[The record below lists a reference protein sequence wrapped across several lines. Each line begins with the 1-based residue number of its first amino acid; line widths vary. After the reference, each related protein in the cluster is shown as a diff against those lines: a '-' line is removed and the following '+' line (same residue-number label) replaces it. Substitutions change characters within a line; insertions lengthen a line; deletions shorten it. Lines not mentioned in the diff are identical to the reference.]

1 MNETVITARA
11 PAYIRHQGIKAL
23 WFLLPN
29 LIGFAILNLYP
40 VFRAAVLSFTN
51 WDGFKKKDFI
61 GFANYVN
68 LFGDTTFL
76 ISLKNTLLY
85 TLLTVPVAVLL
96 GIGMALLMNSKF
108 RTIKIFRTIYFLPQV
123 TSMIAVGLV
132 WSLILANNGPLNQL
146 LMLLGNQN
154 PPKWISSTQWALVSV
169 GMVSVWRAM
178 GYNAIIIL
186 AGLQGVNA
194 ELYEAA
200 KLDGANSWQRFLH
213 ITLPGISPTIFFVLV
228 NQMISSCKVFDII
241 MAMTQGGPGRATN
254 VLAYFVYQRSFTD
267 YRFGYACAAAF
278 ILFGI
283 IMIFTVVQFLGQK
296 KWVNY

>member
-11 PAYIRHQGIKAL
+11 PAYIRRQGIKAL

>member
-11 PAYIRHQGIKAL
+11 PAYIRRQGIKAL

-61 GFANYVN
+61 GFANYIN